1 MARSADGQR
10 SPARLSAKKKWSSS
24 GETEIG
30 RGARTDKADAKFE
43 SESPHQR
50 GIRAGARPVDV
61 AIDPQARW
69 RERLTA
75 SGRRRGFPL
84 KRNGRA
90 QARPRSGAARERIKP
105 MQNLRAR
112 VRTRGVI
119 ALVRCRVLLPLT
131 PKLDGAIG

>member
-10 SPARLSAKKKWSSS
+10 APACLSAKKKGSSA
-24 GETEIG
+24 GETEIL

-50 GIRAGARPVDV
+50 GNRAPSMPGAA
-61 AIDPQARW
+61 AIDGLARW
-69 RERLTA
+69 RDRLTA
-75 SGRRRGFPL
+75 RGRRRAFPL
-84 KRNGRA
+84 KRKGRA
-90 QARPRSGAARERIKP
+90 QARLRYCAARERIKP

-119 ALVRCRVLLPLT
+119 ALLRCRVLRPST
-131 PKLDGAIG
+131 A